1 MITAKPIAGALG
13 AEVSGID
20 LTQAMSTQQFQQLQ
34 QLLVEHQV
42 IFFRDQDITPAQ
54 HKALAQW
61 FGPLQSH
68 PAYDTL
74 ADYPEITILE
84 STAEKPSKI
93 EQWHTDMTFRKQPPL
108 GTILRARIVPERGGD
123 TLWASLGA
131 AYDGLSDKMQS
142 FLSQLSAVH
151 DFAFGFR
158 HSLAEPGGRER
169 LAQALA
175 DNPPVHHRVIRSHP
189 CNGRKMIFVN
199 RLFTTGIVGMK
210 EKESRALLEF
220 LYQHCESDEYSCRFQ
235 WQANSIAFWD
245 NRSTLHKPIND
256 YFPAHRRMERITIDG
271 TIAD

>member
-13 AEVSGID
+13 AEITGID
-20 LTQAMSTQQFQQLQ
+20 LTQEISALQFQQLQ

-42 IFFRDQDITPAQ
+42 IFFRDQDISPAQ
-54 HKALAQW
+54 HRALAQW

-68 PAYDTL
+68 PAYGTV
-74 ADYPEITILE
+74 AGFPEITILE
-84 STAEKPSKI
+84 STADKPTKI
-93 EQWHTDMTFRKQPPL
+93 EQWHTDMTFRQQPPL
-108 GTILRARIVPERGGD
+108 GTILRSRIVPERGGD

-131 AYDGLSDKMQS
+131 AYDGLSDKMQN
-142 FLSQLSAVH
+142 FLSGLSAIH

-175 DNPPVHHRVIRSHP
+175 DNPPVQHPVISSHP
-189 CNGRKMIFVN
+189 ISGRKMVFVN
-199 RLFTTGIVGMK
+199 RLFTTAIVGMK

-235 WQANSIAFWD
+235 WRENSIAFWD

-256 YFPAHRRMERITIDG
+256 YFPAHRLMERITIDG
-271 TIAD
+271 AAPQ